1 MQRRRHGGSAARL
14 SLVLALSGSLVLS
27 CSPVAAFADP
37 QSDLDAAREQLSQIG
52 AEYQSLQQELLDV
65 TAQVEE
71 TQTRILETT
80 DELQSA
86 QDLLASNIS
95 SDYKSGGAKL
105 AQVILG
111 ATDFNDLISRVFYMD
126 KVSTAQADAIED
138 VRTLKA
144 QLEEQ
149 QTEQKQRL
157 ADAQA
162 KVDEQAANQQAAQS
176 LVNSLSEEV
185 RQELQTAA
193 ESDESLASGIQ
204 SAKDAET
211 GVSERPITGNT
222 NNAGNAGNN
231 DSGQDTSTNTSN
243 GNNGN
248 TNNNGTTGGNTNNN
262 GGTTNTTP
270 TPDPEPSTPSAPST
284 PSTPSGGSTN
294 TGSSNNGGSANYS
307 SPISYALAMEGQP
320 YVWGGDSLADGGFD
334 CSGLVCYAYSCI
346 GVSLPHNSGSLRS
359 YCQKYGYYT
368 TDISQLQYGDLV
380 FWSGHVA
387 FYVGNGMV
395 FGATTFGQPAGYG
408 QISWYGT
415 PLGGGRP

>member
-1 MQRRRHGGSAARL
+1 MQRRRLGGSTARL
-14 SLVLALSGSLVLS
+14 SLVLALSGSLVLAGA
-27 CSPVAAFADP
+27 PVAAFADP
-37 QSDLDAAREQLSQIG
+37 ASDLAAAREQLSQIG
-52 AEYQSLQQELLDV
+52 SEYQSLQQDLREV

-71 TQTRILETT
+71 TQTKILETT
-80 DELQSA
+80 DQLESA
-86 QDLLASNIS
+86 QSLLASNIS

-111 ATDFNDLISRVFYMD
+111 ATSFDDLISRVFYMD
-126 KVSTAQADAIED
+126 KVSTAQADAIDD
-138 VRTLKA
+138 VRTLKT

-149 QTEQKQRL
+149 QSEQKQRL

-162 KVDEQAANQQAAQS
+162 KVDEQAANQQAAQD

-185 RQELQTAA
+185 RQQLETEA
-193 ESDESLASGIQ
+193 ESDESLASGIK
-204 SAKDAET
+204 SAEDAET
-211 GVSERPITGNT
+211 GVSDRPITGN
-222 NNAGNAGNN
+222 GNAGNSNGSLDSTN
-231 DSGQDTSTNTSN
+231 DS
-243 GNNGN
+243 NNSGN
-248 TNNNGTTGGNTNNN
+248 TGTDTPSGGND
-262 GGTTNTTP
+262 NTPT
-270 TPDPEPSTPSAPST
+270 TPDPEPPASNDNTDN
-284 PSTPSGGSTN
+284 SGGSGSN
-294 TGSSNNGGSANYS
+294 GSSGGGSNGGSPNYS

-334 CSGLVCYAYSCI
+334 CSGLVVYAYSCI
-346 GVSLPHNSGSLRS
+346 GVSLPHNSGSLMN
-359 YCQKYGYYT
+359 YCKNYGYFT